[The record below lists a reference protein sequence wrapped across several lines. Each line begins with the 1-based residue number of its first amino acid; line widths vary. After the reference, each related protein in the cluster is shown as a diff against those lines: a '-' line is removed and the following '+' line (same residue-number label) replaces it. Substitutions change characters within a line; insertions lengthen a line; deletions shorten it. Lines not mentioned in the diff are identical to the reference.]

1 LADLKKGSVPLF
13 KVICPGFSADCLETL
28 EEIQEE
34 NKEYFLTAGGK
45 SFEYIPA
52 LNDNQEHID
61 LLSDIIKNNLIF
73 SK

>member
-1 LADLKKGSVPLF
+1 VEKV

-28 EEIQEE
+28 EEIKEE

-52 LNDNQEHID
+52 LNDNNKHIE
-61 LLSDIIKNNLIF
+61 LLSAVILKN
-73 SK
+73 